1 MTFTHH
7 EHTPSPEH
15 PFAEIVRILGKGK
28 KGSRPLTQEEAYNA
42 MKMIL
47 ADEVLPIQLGAFL
60 MLMRVKEETAEELAG
75 FAQASR
81 DWLKANSLQPKFEG
95 EDKIIPPFEGEQR
108 GCAVDLDWSSY
119 AGKRRHLP
127 WFLLSALLLVEN
139 GVTIFM
145 HGAEGHSPDRIY
157 AENVLH
163 HLGLTAATSI
173 QDAQQQLKTQRF
185 SYLSL
190 EHFCPKLHE
199 IIELRPILGLR
210 SPVHTLVRLL
220 NPFDAPH
227 SIQGI
232 FHPSYRAVHQH
243 AALILNQ
250 PHMAVLKGEGG
261 ETERNPDV
269 ESLVQSVHNGE
280 LSDETWD
287 ALFTH
292 RHVKSENLD
301 PQQLALLWR
310 GEFEDEFAQASVI
323 GTAAVAL
330 KLLGKAENKEAAHEL
345 AARFWVNRNKQKF

>member
-7 EHTPSPEH
+7 ENTPSEEH

-28 KGSRPLTQEEAYNA
+28 KGSRPLTREEAYKA

-75 FAQASR
+75 FAQAGR
-81 DWLKANSLQPKFEG
+81 EFFHFQNS
-95 EDKIIPPFEGEQR
+95 IH
-108 GCAVDLDWSSY
+108 VDLDWSSY

-157 AENVLH
+157 TENVLH
-163 HLGLTAATSI
+163 YLGLKAATSI
-173 QDAQQQLKTQRF
+173 EEAENQLKMQKF

-190 EHFCPKLHE
+190 EHFCPKLHD
-199 IIELRPILGLR
+199 IIQLRPILGLR

-220 NPFDAPH
+220 NPFDAPY

-243 AALILNQ
+243 AAMLLNQ

-269 ESLVQSVHNGE
+269 ECLVQSVHNGE
-280 LSDETWD
+280 LSDEMWD

-292 RHVKSENLD
+292 RHVKPENLN
-301 PQQLALLWR
+301 PKQLTLLWR
-310 GEFEDEFAQASVI
+310 GEFEDDFAEASVI

-330 KLLGKAENKEAAHEL
+330 KLLNKTETKEQAHQL
-345 AARFWVNRNKQKF
+345 ATNFWMNRNKQKYG